1 VDVEYKL
8 LENLQIG
15 QKIMRRVHASSQC
28 HHDSHHHGKAGGHH
42 HHNDLSAEAAVSISA
57 KEKLTI
63 RLEHLVRHNKEH
75 ADSYRNLAGE
85 AAELGA
91 ERASW
96 LIAAAA
102 ENVAR
107 QNQDL
112 EDALSLL
119 KP

>member
-1 VDVEYKL
+1 
-8 LENLQIG
+8 
-15 QKIMRRVHASSQC
+15 MRQDHSSSQY
-28 HHDSHHHGKAGGHH
+28 HHDSHHHENPGDHH
-42 HHNDLSAEAAVSISA
+42 HGLPAEEVVSIAA
-57 KEKLTI
+57 KGKLAI
-63 RLEHLVRHNKEH
+63 RLEHMIRHNKEH

-91 ERASW
+91 DEASL

-102 ENVAR
+102 ENAAR

-112 EDALSLL
+112 ENALALL

>member
-1 VDVEYKL
+1 
-8 LENLQIG
+8 
-15 QKIMRRVHASSQC
+15 MRRDHASSQC
-28 HHDSHHHGKAGGHH
+28 HDDSHHHGKAGDHR
-42 HHNDLSAEAAVSISA
+42 HHNDLPAEAAVSISA

-91 ERASW
+91 DQASR

-112 EDALSLL
+112 ENALSLL

>member
-1 VDVEYKL
+1 MR
-8 LENLQIG
+8 LE
-15 QKIMRRVHASSQC
+15 HASSQC
-28 HHDSHHHGKAGGHH
+28 HHDTHHHENAGGHH
-42 HHNDLSAEAAVSISA
+42 RHHDLPAEAAVSISA
-57 KEKLTI
+57 KGKLII

-91 ERASW
+91 DEASR

-102 ENVAR
+102 ENIER

-112 EDALSLL
+112 ENALSLL

>member
-1 VDVEYKL
+1 
-8 LENLQIG
+8 
-15 QKIMRRVHASSQC
+15 MRRDHASSQC
-28 HHDSHHHGKAGGHH
+28 HHDSHHHENAGGHH
-42 HHNDLSAEAAVSISA
+42 HHDDSPAEAAVSISA

-91 ERASW
+91 DHATLTDSGGSRD
-96 LIAAAA
+96 
-102 ENVAR
+102 VAR

-112 EDALSLL
+112 ENALSLL
-119 KP
+119 KR

>member
-1 VDVEYKL
+1 
-8 LENLQIG
+8 
-15 QKIMRRVHASSQC
+15 MRRDHASSQC
-28 HHDSHHHGKAGGHH
+28 HHDSHHHENAGDHPH
-42 HHNDLSAEAAVSISA
+42 DLPAEAAVSISA
-57 KEKLTI
+57 NEKLTI

-75 ADSYRNLAGE
+75 ANSYRNLAGE

-91 ERASW
+91 DQASR

-107 QNQDL
+107 QNLDL
-112 EDALSLL
+112 EKALSLL